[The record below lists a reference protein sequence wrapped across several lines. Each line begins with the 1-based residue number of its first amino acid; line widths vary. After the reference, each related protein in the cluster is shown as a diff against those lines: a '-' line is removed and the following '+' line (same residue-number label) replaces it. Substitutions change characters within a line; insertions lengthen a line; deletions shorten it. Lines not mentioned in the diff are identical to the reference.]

1 MFAAI
6 SPTDK
11 SMITGRAQE
20 THESIKNVYGAVS
33 SDNSR
38 IIQKQEQDKYSKIPS
53 QINITTGHH
62 PRVSLKRS
70 PPSKSVSMKTTPQ
83 KKTPKSV

>member
-11 SMITGRAQE
+11 SIITARAQE
-20 THESIKNVYGAVS
+20 THESIKMIYGAVS

-38 IIQKQEQDKYSKIPS
+38 VI
-53 QINITTGHH
+53 
-62 PRVSLKRS
+62 
-70 PPSKSVSMKTTPQ
+70 
-83 KKTPKSV
+83 